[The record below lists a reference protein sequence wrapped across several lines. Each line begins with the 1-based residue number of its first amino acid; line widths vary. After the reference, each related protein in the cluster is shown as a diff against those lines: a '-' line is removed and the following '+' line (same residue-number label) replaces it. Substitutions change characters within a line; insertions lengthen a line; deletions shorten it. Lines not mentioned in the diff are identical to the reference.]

1 MFITFEGIDGAGKST
16 QISLVEDYL
25 QKQGNDVLL
34 IREPGGNEVSEKIRE
49 ILLSSKNE
57 ISPVAELLLF
67 EAARA
72 QLTAKVIKPAIAEG
86 KVVICDRFYD
96 STTAYQ
102 GYGRGL
108 DMDMVI
114 KSNMTATGGLKP
126 DLTFYLDLPLNIAK
140 ERSGRREKDRMEK
153 SGDDFFIKV
162 ANGFREIAMK
172 EPGRV
177 VRIDAS
183 NSIENTFKLIIKH
196 LEKK

>member
-16 QISLVEDYL
+16 QITLVEDYL
-25 QKQGNDVLL
+25 QKQGNEVLL

-72 QLTAKVIKPAIAEG
+72 QLTEKIIKPAIAEG

-108 DMDMVI
+108 NMDMVI
-114 KSNMTATGGLKP
+114 NSNMIATGGLKP
-126 DLTFYLDLPLNIAK
+126 DMTFYLDLPLKIAK
-140 ERSGRREKDRMEK
+140 ERSGSREKDRMEK
-153 SGDDFFIKV
+153 SGDDFFLKV
-162 ANGFREIAMK
+162 ADGFREIAMK

-177 VRIDAS
+177 VCIDAS
-183 NSIENTFKLIIKH
+183 NSIENTFNLIIIH